1 MAFREWAARLLLILT
16 SVVFALLLAEVVT
29 RFVHPISDGRQNV
42 SLDGRPITS
51 LFEPGEVYRQVST
64 EFDALTTITS
74 KAHRVPGTD
83 GNPDVVFVGDSFTY
97 GWGLADDE
105 TFASIYCR
113 SRQLACANLGRPGT
127 GTTQQVERLEEFLR
141 TWNWRPRVVK
151 LFFFGM
157 SSSFSNGNDFR
168 DNYDYLHL
176 RRSDTDPV
184 GDSAVASAAGD
195 LAPRPGLVERVL
207 DSQAFLLGHS
217 NLLRL
222 AKFYWGPML
231 RSMIVAEPGE
241 SRMDEAVAVTRRS
254 LLRFDQLS
262 REYGFDYEIYLIVPV
277 QDIIRDTYGETLA
290 TLNDIAPKPAITTA
304 TLFLDSPGQYYYSF
318 DGHLNARGSRR
329 IADLLVA
336 RDGQQ
341 GAPW

>member
-1 MAFREWAARLLLILT
+1 MVIREWTIKFLLIVT

-29 RFVHPISDGRQNV
+29 RFVRPISDGRQNV
-42 SLDGRPITS
+42 SLDGRPITT
-51 LFEPGEVYRQVST
+51 LFEPGAVYRQVST
-64 EFDALTTITS
+64 EFDAITTITS
-74 KAHRVPGTD
+74 KAHRVPGTN

-113 SRQLACANLGRPGT
+113 LQQRTCANLGRPGT
-127 GTTQQVERLEEFLR
+127 GTIQQVERLEQFLR
-141 TWNWRPRVVK
+141 TWNWRPREVK

-168 DNYDYLHL
+168 DNYDYVHS
-176 RRSDTDPV
+176 RRSDGDPS
-184 GDSAVASAAGD
+184 GTSLAVSEADDA
-195 LAPRPGLVERVL
+195 APRAGLVERVL

-241 SRMDEAVAVTRRS
+241 GRMDEAVAATRQS
-254 LLRFDQLS
+254 LIRLDQLS
-262 REYGFDYEIYLIVPV
+262 REYGFDYQIYLIVPV
-277 QDIIRDTYGETLA
+277 QDIIRHTHGVTLT
-290 TLNDIAPKPAITTA
+290 TLNQIAPRQAISTA
-304 TLFLDSPGQYYYSF
+304 TLFLDSPGQFFYSF
-318 DGHLNARGSRR
+318 DGHLNAAGSRR
-329 IADLLVA
+329 IADFLVA
-336 RDGQQ
+336 HDGERGTPQ
-341 GAPW
+341 